1 MSTASQH
8 IAAAPPTPSVAVVG
22 AGITG
27 LAAAHELVARG
38 IDVVVH
44 EAGDRPGGPIRS
56 FRDGG
61 YLAEEGPN
69 TLLAPDPELRRWIGG
84 LGLADQCLESSPAAS
99 RRFLVRHG
107 RPIALP
113 GNPLGWITSPLF
125 SWPGKVRI
133 LGDLFLG
140 RPDPGLEESVAGF
153 VRRRLGPEMLERAIN
168 PLIAGI
174 YAGDPERLSLRE
186 AFPRLHE
193 VERAHRSLLLGQI
206 LVDRQKR
213 RRGEVSRTKAPKLSF
228 RDGLE
233 SLVLA
238 LASRLGDRLRLGSPV
253 TRVARRDDG
262 WEVTA
267 GTPPT
272 TRNHS
277 AVLLTAPA
285 RRLARIDLGTPT
297 GDSLGWLDSMEHA
310 PITTLV
316 LGFRRADVAHR
327 LDGFGVLVPEVEKIP
342 ILGVLFNS
350 SLFPN
355 RAPEGHVTLTCY
367 LGGSRDP
374 ELAVAPLDRQLA
386 VALGALGPLLG
397 VTGRPT
403 FIHHR
408 SYQPGIP
415 QYGLGFG
422 RFRQRFDDLER
433 SNPGLH
439 FAGQFRHGIAL
450 FDCLT
455 AGREAAA
462 RIGSQLP
469 GRPPTARPDAHPD
482 NPALSTA

>member
-1 MSTASQH
+1 MPQPSHPTAV
-8 IAAAPPTPSVAVVG
+8 PPSVPPVAIVG

-38 IDVVVH
+38 IEVVVH
-44 EAGDRPGGPIRS
+44 EAGDRPGGPVRS

-107 RPIALP
+107 RPVALP
-113 GNPLGWITSPLF
+113 GNPLGWITTPLF
-125 SWPGKVRI
+125 SWPGKLRI

-140 RPDPGLEESVAGF
+140 RPDPGHEESVAGF
-153 VRRRLGPEMLERAIN
+153 VRRRLGQEMLDRAIN

-174 YAGDPERLSLRE
+174 YAGDPEKLSLRE

-193 VERAHRSLLLGQI
+193 VERAHRSLLIGQV
-206 LVDRQKR
+206 LVDREKR

-228 RDGLE
+228 QEGLE
-233 SLVLA
+233 SLVRA

-253 TRVARRDDG
+253 TRVARRGDG
-262 WEVTA
+262 WELTS
-267 GTPPT
+267 GNLPM
-272 TRNHS
+272 TRTHS
-277 AVLLTAPA
+277 AVLMTAPA
-285 RRLARIDLGTPT
+285 HRLARVALETPT
-297 GDSLGWLDSMEHA
+297 GDSLGWLESMPHA

-327 LDGFGVLVPEVEKIP
+327 LDGFGVLVPEVEAIP

-374 ELAVAPLDRQLA
+374 ELAVASLERQLD

-408 SYQPGIP
+408 TYQPGIP
-415 QYGLGFG
+415 QYGLDFG

-433 SNPGLH
+433 SHPGLH

-462 RIGSQLP
+462 RIGRDLRSHPLP
-469 GRPPTARPDAHPD
+469 VPGAPTSPPSHA
-482 NPALSTA
+482 